1 MNTILQQL
9 YNGEIC
15 LIEQYRPILEEYKAI
30 RKKHMDNYKGFIE
43 KLGSPLDKEF
53 IKIMDEQFET
63 APLDFF
69 QMFSRGGAGNAVGA
83 CGRQC
88 VEGRCAQ
95 QPVRGVQS
103 LHHACQRGLVYRF
116 LYRAYRRG
124 VPERQG
130 HV

>member
-53 IKIMDEQFET
+53 IKIISERSIFYEQHQYRKLST
-63 APLDFF
+63 TK
-69 QMFSRGGAGNAVGA
+69 
-83 CGRQC
+83 
-88 VEGRCAQ
+88 
-95 QPVRGVQS
+95 QPKILS
-103 LHHACQRGLVYRF
+103 TKLVHLSMYVF
-116 LYRAYRRG
+116 LSPCRDRPY
-124 VPERQG
+124 VDL
-130 HV
+130 

>member
-30 RKKHMDNYKGFIE
+30 RKKHMDNYK
-43 KLGSPLDKEF
+43 DF

-69 QMFSRGGAGNAVGA
+69 QMFSDGFKLGAKMMIEV
-83 CGRQC
+83 
-88 VEGRCAQ
+88 
-95 QPVRGVQS
+95 
-103 LHHACQRGLVYRF
+103 
-116 LYRAYRRG
+116 LYSGDGKETA
-124 VPERQG
+124 E
-130 HV
+130 